1 VLHYTEKR
9 LIIAPACVLGNS
21 KYNLHWADIFHTM
34 QIVVT
39 VKTGGRMFN
48 HDASLKNLGF
58 RLRGERLKRNDS
70 QSVFAARVGVSVPTL
85 RKMEAGDPTVMIGN
99 WVSALDVLE
108 RVKDLNAVLAE
119 PEDLFAKYDQNPS
132 PRQRASKRTT

>member
-1 VLHYTEKR
+1 
-9 LIIAPACVLGNS
+9 
-21 KYNLHWADIFHTM
+21 
-34 QIVVT
+34 
-39 VKTGGRMFN
+39 MFN

-119 PEDLFAKYDQNPS
+119 PEDLFAKYDQNTS
-132 PRQRASKRTT
+132 PRHRASKRTA